1 MEVLIADAQQLVRE
15 GLKVVLADLDGEP
28 SVREC
33 GDFDS
38 ALSLAA
44 DGPDLAILDLNMPG
58 MDRVTGI
65 AEFCAKFPETPVVVI
80 AGMFQRK
87 EIISAFLQGASG
99 FIPKTLGKDAI
110 LGALRLIMAGEKF
123 IPSILLAH
131 DEGDAAG
138 VERPDRGDLGGNPLA
153 ALTNRERDVIENL
166 LEGLSNKGIGRAL
179 TIEEVTVK
187 LHMRSIFRKLG
198 ARNRAQAVKIALDC
212 GWPG

>member
-15 GLKVVLADLDGEP
+15 GLKVVLSELDGEP

-38 ALSLAA
+38 AMSLAA
-44 DGPDLAILDLNMPG
+44 GGPDLVILDLNMPG
-58 MDRVTGI
+58 MDRGTGI

-87 EIISAFLQGASG
+87 EIISAFLQGACG
-99 FIPKTLGKDAI
+99 FIPKTLGKEAI
-110 LGALRLIMAGEKF
+110 LSALRLILAGEKF
-123 IPSILLAH
+123 VPSILLAH
-131 DEGDAAG
+131 DESDAAG
-138 VERPDRGDLGGNPLA
+138 LESPNQGDLGGNPLA
-153 ALTNRERDVIENL
+153 ALTERERDVIEKL
-166 LEGLSNKGIGRAL
+166 LEGLPNKGIGRAL

-198 ARNRAQAVKIALDC
+198 AKNRAQAVKIALDC

>member
-1 MEVLIADAQQLVRE
+1 MEILIADAQQLVRE
-15 GLKVVLADLDGEP
+15 GLKVMLSELDGEP
-28 SVREC
+28 RVREC

-38 ALSLAA
+38 AMSLAA
-44 DGPDLAILDLNMPG
+44 DGPDLVILDLNMPG

-80 AGMFQRK
+80 AGIFQRK

-110 LGALRLIMAGEKF
+110 LGALRLVLAGEKF

-131 DEGDAAG
+131 DESDAVS
-138 VERPDRGDLGGNPLA
+138 VESPNRGDLGGNPLA
-153 ALTNRERDVIENL
+153 TLTDRERDVIEKL
-166 LEGLSNKGIGRAL
+166 LEGLPNKGIGRAL
-179 TIEEVTVK
+179 SIEEVTVK

-198 ARNRAQAVKIALDC
+198 AKNRAQAVKIALDC

>member
-1 MEVLIADAQQLVRE
+1 MQILIADAQQLARE
-15 GLKVVLADLDGEP
+15 GLKVVLRELGGEP

-33 GDFDS
+33 GDFVS
-38 ALSLAA
+38 AMTLAA
-44 DGPDLAILDLNMPG
+44 DGPDMVILDLNTPG

-65 AEFCAKFPETPVVVI
+65 AELCTRFPEIPVVVI

-87 EIISAFLQGASG
+87 DIISAFLQGASG

-110 LGALRLIMAGEKF
+110 LGALRLVMAGEKF
-123 IPSILLAH
+123 VPSILLAH
-131 DEGDAAG
+131 DESNAAS
-138 VERPDRGDLGGNPLA
+138 VESPNPGDLGGNPLA
-153 ALTNRERDVIENL
+153 TLTSRERDVIDKL
-166 LEGLSNKGIGRAL
+166 LEGLPNKGIGRAL

-198 ARNRAQAVKIALDC
+198 AKNRAQAVKIALDC